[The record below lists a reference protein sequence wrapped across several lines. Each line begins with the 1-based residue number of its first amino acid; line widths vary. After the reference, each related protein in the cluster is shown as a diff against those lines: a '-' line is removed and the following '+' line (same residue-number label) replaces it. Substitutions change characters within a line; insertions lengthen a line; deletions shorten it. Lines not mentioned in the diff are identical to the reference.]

1 MEATTT
7 LTKRRYIGPEQQDR
21 TVHSAPQATD
31 LAPDST
37 PEGWSARRANID
49 AEYKEAMAAHYVA
62 HDFLVDGWQ
71 TPNHG
76 HTVTSASI
84 IVNPGTTPNLIVQK
98 ALASVERE
106 LVDHPTQGAPHI
118 IWYTPGALIPS
129 TLREAR
135 VNNSLVNKGL
145 MRSAS
150 RLYLFP
156 GLVDPDRE
164 MVLGQEA
171 VDFIE
176 QQQNTS
182 FTYAL
187 LSAYAFDI
195 HTGTV
200 FFFFPEEVQLQKA
213 VALRGATHKFLFLE
227 PAKFRRDGNP
237 GYEIWQLLESAHA
250 SVTIYTVASEHSTAI
265 ESQFMELA
273 NGILDVKAKDD
284 PNAKTLRLVRVGDDK
299 SNIPVTGTLRKQ
311 KKPSRL

>member
-1 MEATTT
+1 
-7 LTKRRYIGPEQQDR
+7 
-21 TVHSAPQATD
+21 
-31 LAPDST
+31 
-37 PEGWSARRANID
+37 
-49 AEYKEAMAAHYVA
+49 MADHYLA

-71 TPNHG
+71 TPNRG

-98 ALASVERE
+98 ALASVEKE
-106 LVDHPTQGAPHI
+106 LADHPTQGAPHI
-118 IWYTPGALIPS
+118 IWYTPGALIPA

-176 QQQNTS
+176 KQQNTC

-200 FFFFPEEVQLQKA
+200 FFFFPEEVQLQKP

-237 GYEIWQLLESAHA
+237 GYEIRQLLESAHA
-250 SVTIYTVASEHSTAI
+250 SVTIYTVASDQNAAI
-265 ESQFMELA
+265 EGQFLELA
-273 NGILDVKAKDD
+273 QRLLDVKAKDE
-284 PNAKTLRLVRVGDDK
+284 PGAKTLRLVRVGDDK
-299 SNIPVTGTLRKQ
+299 SNIPVTGMLRKQ
-311 KKPSRL
+311 RSRL